1 MKPHFKTN
9 HIIFK
14 YQNSTHKSNMQQK
27 FGTVVSWAVRGRMG
41 LLGKPIRVRLGK
53 RLDLFLGVKLA
64 SLCKERTCT
73 S

>member
-1 MKPHFKTN
+1 M
-9 HIIFK
+9 
-14 YQNSTHKSNMQQK
+14 
-27 FGTVVSWAVRGRMG
+27 SWVVRGRMG